1 MEDGILERSQGK
13 GTFVALPKVSH
24 PANDNIGFNRSCVLA
39 GKKPS
44 TKLLSIEWVYPSQS
58 QMKFWH
64 LKNDDRII
72 CSKRLRF
79 VDNHPTMIEINHYPA
94 SFSYLF
100 DENLNGSLFEI
111 LKKHDYNFYV
121 SERTLETC
129 FPTSEESKL
138 LELKPNTPL
147 LLFKDIHKDLLEN
160 PSFLSKQL
168 YNTQHLKFYF

>member
-1 MEDGILERSQGK
+1 MVIFIL
-13 GTFVALPKVSH
+13 F
-24 PANDNIGFNRSCVLA
+24 
-39 GKKPS
+39 
-44 TKLLSIEWVYPSQS
+44 LLSPFLDWAYVFSMPLRKRKNPKKKRAVSRP
-58 QMKFWH
+58 